1 MNIHKTF
8 ENLTLNGI
16 SEKRNDEYF
25 ITGTLEGDVEVECVK
40 CLTTFKKQIKED
52 IKFRIVKP
60 PFNGFDENYDIIEQK
75 KLNIEEIL
83 QSEVES
89 VKNSFDNICDKCK
102 KEEFNKEF

>member
-1 MNIHKTF
+1 MNIQKTF
-8 ENLTLNGI
+8 ENLTLNGV
-16 SEKRNDEYF
+16 SEKRGDEYF
-25 ITGTLEGDVEVECVK
+25 ITGTLKGDVEVECVK
-40 CLTTFKKQIKED
+40 CLTPFKKKIKED

-60 PFNGFDENYDIIEQK
+60 PFSGFDENYDIIEQE

-89 VKNSFDNICDKCK
+89 IKNSFDNICAKCK